1 MTYSPIA
8 ACPWPR
14 IANIAAMVPSKDN
27 HWSRAYALIA
37 AGLPI
42 IAWVWWEAG
51 IWWALGVTVAG
62 GWLLKWPM
70 IYAWRWVKRTVG
82 R

>member
-1 MTYSPIA
+1 MTYSLIA
-8 ACPWPR
+8 ACLWLL

-51 IWWALGVTVAG
+51 IWWALGVPVAG